1 MEMIGELAEQFE
13 SQQSMANGSCLIRIG
28 SEVLRLNG
36 LSAGVDFLL
45 GYRDGDLVAI
55 PRSAVIELT
64 GSLPTAHSATS
75 LAEFLASLRLP
86 VRLSCLVGAEI
97 RRSWLLNVSANWLR
111 VSSQA
116 GISWL
121 PLEALLIAEVTDA
134 SSLSETNGNS

>member
-13 SQQSMANGSCLIRIG
+13 SQQSMAQGSCLIRIG
-28 SEVLRLNG
+28 SEVVRLSG

-45 GYRDGDLVAI
+45 GHRDGDLVAI
-55 PRSAVIELT
+55 PRSAVLELI
-64 GSLPTAHSATS
+64 GSLPTVNSAIS

-86 VRLSCLVGAEI
+86 VRLSCHVGTEI

-121 PLEALLIAEVTDA
+121 PIEALLIAEVTDA
-134 SSLSETNGNS
+134 SSLSEMNGNS